1 MQSVTIE
8 DIEVIYESKMHAEL
22 KIKGTPE
29 AICEVLKKLNNGN
42 INLKTE
48 TK

>member
-1 MQSVTIE
+1 MQSFTIE